1 MEIDVFIM
9 HPGLIDRNF
18 HRQPQHILCIA
29 FNEAA
34 VFILSYILL
43 PEQQWFGFGF
53 RCFSILAKLNG
64 EREKETIKNNKPA
77 VWNSAKST
85 ESFSSPTSHRFTA
98 YPNCA
103 PTETKKEQKGSC
115 CTNLEAESFSSSISK
130 LWHMFALAMKL
141 LDREK

>member
-18 HRQPQHILCIA
+18 HRQPQHILCIT

-53 RCFSILAKLNG
+53 LCSSILVKLNG
-64 EREKETIKNNKPA
+64 KKKKRQQK
-77 VWNSAKST
+77 VLSA
-85 ESFSSPTSHRFTA
+85 FLAPPPTDSL
-98 YPNCA
+98 
-103 PTETKKEQKGSC
+103 PTQIVPQQKQKKEQKGSC
-115 CTNLEAESFSSSISK
+115 CTSVEA
-130 LWHMFALAMKL
+130 
-141 LDREK
+141 